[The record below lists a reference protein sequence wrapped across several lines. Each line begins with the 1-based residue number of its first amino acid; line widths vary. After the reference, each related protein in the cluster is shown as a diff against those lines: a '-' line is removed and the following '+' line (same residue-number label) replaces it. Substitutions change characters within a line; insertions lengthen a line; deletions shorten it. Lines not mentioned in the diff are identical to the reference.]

1 MAPPAPGL
9 LSTTTCWPSAT
20 DSFWATWRPM
30 MSVAPPAGKGITRR
44 MGLAA
49 GQAWAQAPEVA
60 VARLSSSAKVWSSFM
75 VVGRW
80 VVMCCLAGPQ
90 RHTCSVRRRSAAPSM
105 ELRRLA

>member
-30 MSVAPPAGKGITRR
+30 MSVAPPAGKGMTRR

-49 GQAWAQAPEVA
+49 GQACAQAPEAA
-60 VARLSSSAKVWSSFM
+60 VARLSSSARVCRNFM

-80 VVMCCLAGPQ
+80 GVIFSDV
-90 RHTCSVRRRSAAPSM
+90 
-105 ELRRLA
+105 